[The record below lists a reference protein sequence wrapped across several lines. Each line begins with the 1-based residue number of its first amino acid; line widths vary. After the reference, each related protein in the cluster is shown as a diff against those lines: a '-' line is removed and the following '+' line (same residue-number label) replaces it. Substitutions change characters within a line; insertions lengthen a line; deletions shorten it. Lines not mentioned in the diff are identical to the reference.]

1 MVAAMLWLVATM
13 WNVPPTTLG
22 EAAIREAVRR
32 QSTSA
37 STRVITD
44 ATLGPPPVRAVV
56 ADPPA
61 LDVPVPPADAK
72 VVPPVTQAADT
83 PPTEVKDQAWWRAR
97 ITAAREAVVRDRL
110 LVSALENRVA
120 SLANDIASRDDPAQ
134 RAELMNARQQAL
146 KELDRMKEQV
156 ESGTLAITTIE
167 DEARKAGVPP
177 GWIRG
182 IEQ

>member
-32 QSTSA
+32 QSTPA

-44 ATLGPPPVRAVV
+44 ASLGPPPAPAGRAVV
-56 ADPPA
+56 PDPSA
-61 LDVPVPPADAK
+61 TDIPVPTADAK
-72 VVPPVTQAADT
+72 VVPPVEPAADA
-83 PPTEVKDQAWWRAR
+83 PVKDQAWWRAR
-97 ITAAREAVVRDRL
+97 MTAAREAVARDRL
-110 LVSALENRVA
+110 LVTALESRVA
-120 SLANDIASRDDPAQ
+120 ALASDIASRDDPAQ
-134 RAELMNARQQAL
+134 RAELMNARQLAL
-146 KELDRMKEQV
+146 KELERMKEQV

-167 DEARKAGVPP
+167 DEARKSGVPP

-182 IEQ
+182 N